1 MSKTFKPKRGSVLVF
16 SLIVLSIL
24 LSAAVAVAL
33 TSVSNTRSVFS
44 TSKSNQS
51 FQVADS
57 GAEIVLQQIYKTTPT
72 HVSLNALATTLGG
85 GAACVGGAITK
96 SGVAG
101 GDIKVSFYD
110 KDDNLINCADAA
122 WRSKVVAIKSE
133 GTASG
138 TTRLVETAVA
148 AGSCIDWV
156 SVPAANGV
164 RNQPGGCRDGYITYS
179 PPRSPTDICQ
189 AAGFKISVGACKTD
203 PTCPPLDW
211 EPVEGALMYTDSS
224 VINASY
230 LTCAYNQQGAVGGVY
245 RYFDLTPN
253 SMILCSKC

>member
-156 SVPAANGV
+156 SVPAGAVNIVGANPCQAGA
-164 RNQPGGCRDGYITYS
+164 ITYNIAGRM
-179 PPRSPTDICQ
+179 PMDICV
-189 AAGFKISVGACKTD
+189 AAGYKTFVGACKTLCNGD
-203 PTCPPLDW
+203 AL
-211 EPVEGALMYTDSS
+211 EGS
-224 VINASY
+224 IIASE
-230 LTCAYNQQGAVGGVY
+230 NGASARISCTYGGY
-245 RYFDLTPN
+245 SAGTTYFDNTPN